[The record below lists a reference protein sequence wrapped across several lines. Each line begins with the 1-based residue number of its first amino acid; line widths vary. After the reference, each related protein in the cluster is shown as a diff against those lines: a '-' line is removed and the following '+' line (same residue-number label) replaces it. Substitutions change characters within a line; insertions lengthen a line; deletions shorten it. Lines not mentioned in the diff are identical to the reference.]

1 MMHEPPPRLLVDGRA
16 PATPEELLARL
27 EAMGIEAETVT
38 HRPVFTVEEAKEH
51 RGDVPGAHVKNLFV
65 RDKKGAMWLVVALED
80 RSVDL
85 RALAESL
92 GHKRFSFGSERRL
105 MEYLGVIPGAVT
117 LFAVVNDRG
126 GAVKVALDVG
136 LRAHDLWSFHPLD
149 NAMTTT
155 IRAADMLR
163 FLDEVDHP
171 PTWIEL
177 DEEGVGGS

>member
-1 MMHEPPPRLLVDGRA
+1 MPEPLPRMLVDGRP
-16 PATPEELLARL
+16 PATPDDLLARL
-27 EAMGIEAETVT
+27 EAMGIEVETVT
-38 HRPVFTVEEAKEH
+38 HAPVFTVGEAKEH

-80 RSVDL
+80 RFVDL

-105 MEYLGVIPGAVT
+105 MEYLGVVPGAVT
-117 LFAVVNDRG
+117 LFAVVNDHG
-126 GAVKVALDVG
+126 GAVRVALDTG
-136 LRAHDLWSFHPLD
+136 LRVHELWSFHPLD

-163 FLDEVDHP
+163 FLGEVDHP
-171 PTWIEL
+171 PTWVEL
-177 DEEGVGGS
+177 DASPGAA